1 MDATSQSGGEPITSR
16 AQLVE
21 YLEGGCK
28 PKDQWR
34 IGTEHEKFAYDLS
47 TFSRLNYDGTPGIAA
62 LLEGLMRFGWEPVR
76 EGKNVIALRKPDGAS
91 VSLEPGGQFE
101 LSGAM
106 LETIHQTCN
115 EVHTHLDEVKTVCE
129 EIGAGVLGLGF
140 DPQSRRGVLEG

>member
-1 MDATSQSGGEPITSR
+1 MAANSQSDGEPITSR

-47 TFSRLNYDGTPGIAA
+47 NFSRLKYDGTPGIAA
-62 LLEGLMRFGWEPVR
+62 LLEGLMRFDWEPVR

-91 VSLEPGGQFE
+91 VSLEPGG
-101 LSGAM
+101 GG
-106 LETIHQTCN
+106 TT
-115 EVHTHLDEVKTVCE
+115 
-129 EIGAGVLGLGF
+129 LGLGMHHTLMCS
-140 DPQSRRGVLEG
+140 DSARSSAAASL

>member
-1 MDATSQSGGEPITSR
+1 MAASSQSGGESITGK

-28 PKDQWR
+28 PREQWR
-34 IGTEHEKFAYDLS
+34 IGTEHEKGAFDLGD
-47 TFSRLNYDGTPGIAA
+47 FSRLKYDGSPGIAA
-62 LLEGLMRFGWEPVR
+62 LLEGLMRFDWEPVC
-76 EGKNVIALRKPDGAS
+76 EGENVIALRKPDGAS

-129 EIGAGVLGLGF
+129 
-140 DPQSRRGVLEG
+140 